1 MIKGIGVDCTQ
12 VERIK
17 KSMQRE
23 SFVNRVFSERER
35 ELFES
40 RGEKRA
46 AESAAG
52 CFAAKEAFM
61 KACGV
66 GLGGFALADIA
77 LLRRESGEPYF
88 DLAGTAAA
96 YCEQNSLAAHVS
108 LTHDAGLA
116 IAFVVLEKAG

>member
-1 MIKGIGVDCTQ
+1 MIQGIGVDCTQ
-12 VERIK
+12 VERIA
-17 KSMQRE
+17 KSMQRS
-23 SFVNRVFSERER
+23 SFVKRVYSEGEQA
-35 ELFES
+35 LFAQ

-77 LLRRESGEPYF
+77 ALRRESGEPYF
-88 DLAGTAAA
+88 ALTGSAAEH
-96 YCEQNSLAAHVS
+96 CEKNGITLHLS

-116 IAFVVLEKAG
+116 IAFVVLERE